1 MNVENLIQK
10 VTNETIIKLKKS
22 GLINDSD
29 KKAFKK
35 TEEVLRNY
43 HKYKEAVAADKEGTI
58 KTQKLI
64 RVIQTAM
71 RSIEDDPYYEI
82 ITMFYFEN
90 ETRENIA
97 EYFDCDVKTIT
108 RNKRRLI
115 NKIKL
120 IIFSDESIKELFSL

>member
-35 TEEVLRNY
+35 TEEVLKNLQ
-43 HKYKEAVAADKEGTI
+43 KYEEAVVVDKEGTI

-64 RVIQTAM
+64 NIIKTALK
-71 RSIEDDPYYEI
+71 SIEDDPYYEI
-82 ITMFYFEN
+82 IIMFYLKN
-90 ETRENIA
+90 NTREEIA

-115 NKIKL
+115 NRIKL
-120 IIFSDESIKELFSL
+120 IVFSDESIKELFEL

>member
-1 MNVENLIQK
+1 MNIENLIQK

-35 TEEVLRNY
+35 TEEVLKNF
-43 HKYKEAVAADKEGTI
+43 HKYEEAIAADKEGTI
-58 KTQKLI
+58 KTQKLVNII
-64 RVIQTAM
+64 RTAL
-71 RSIEDDPYYEI
+71 RSIENDPYYEVI
-82 ITMFYFEN
+82 IMFYLN
-90 ETRENIA
+90 NNTREEIA

-120 IIFSDESIKELFSL
+120 IVFSDETIKELFSL

>member
-35 TEEVLRNY
+35 TEEVLKNFQ
-43 HKYKEAVAADKEGTI
+43 KYEEAVAADKEGTI

-64 RVIQTAM
+64 NIIRTAL

-82 ITMFYFEN
+82 IIMFYLKN
-90 ETRENIA
+90 NTREEIA

-120 IIFSDESIKELFSL
+120 IVFSDESIKELFEL